1 MNIRNSLEFAT
12 IMKERV
18 LKPLLEYLSMIA
30 VKKLQEE
37 LDTAEISTST
47 IKRYV
52 RYELNSTGTQS
63 EIYIDYY
70 GMQEEAEP
78 PIYGAGGKLVEW
90 GRFVSLDGSS
100 TYGGM
105 PITFQMTNWLENGAD
120 GNGHYIGNQPIQKV
134 GMFEKTAQY
143 LQTNLPQLIR
153 NFLKKYE

>member
-1 MNIRNSLEFAT
+1 MVNIRTSLEFSN
-12 IMKERV
+12 IIKERV
-18 LKPLLEYLSMIA
+18 IKPLLEYLSMIA

-37 LDTAEISTST
+37 LDTAEISTNT
-47 IKRYV
+47 MKRYV
-52 RYELNSTGTQS
+52 RYQLNSTNTQS

-70 GMQEEAEP
+70 GVQEEAEP
-78 PIYGAGGKLVEW
+78 PIYGAGGRIVEW

-100 TYGGM
+100 TYSGM
-105 PITFQMTNWLENGAD
+105 PISFQMIDWLENGSN
-120 GNGHYIGNQPIQKV
+120 GNIGNQPIHKV